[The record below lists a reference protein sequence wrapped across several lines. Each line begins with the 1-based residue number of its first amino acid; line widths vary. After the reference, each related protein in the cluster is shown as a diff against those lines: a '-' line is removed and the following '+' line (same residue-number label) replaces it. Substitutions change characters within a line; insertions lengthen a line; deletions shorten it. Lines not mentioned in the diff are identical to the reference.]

1 MRFSSF
7 LEEKISFVLFQ
18 ASFIFILDFLL
29 ILHNVNKVFILFLSL
44 FLVFYNIFYLTLSF
58 LIIKKEYTN
67 IVNLVDNLDD
77 KYLISEVL
85 AKPRS
90 IINKAYFYALK
101 SACKSMNDKVSNLE
115 LEKEDYEEYV
125 EAFAH
130 EIKMPI
136 SVLSLSL
143 QNSNDN
149 NLLEEVK
156 KIETKVEQML
166 YYARSEVTEKD
177 YFVKE
182 LNLNDILHP
191 ILLNYKNN
199 ILKNKVSL
207 KVASLNYKVYTDEKW
222 LTFIISQI
230 IENSLKYFD
239 KKEKLIE
246 IDALENKNNVILI
259 IKDNGAG
266 IKESDLKRVFDK
278 GFTGTNRKKEYSTG
292 IGLYLAKKL
301 CERLNLDINI
311 SSLYK
316 KYTEVEIVF
325 PKTNIYKMN

>member
-1 MRFSSF
+1 MMFSSF

-18 ASFIFILDFLL
+18 VSFIFILDFLL
-29 ILHNVNKVFILFLSL
+29 ILLNVNKVLILFLSL
-44 FLVFYNIFYLTLSF
+44 FLIFYNILYLILSF
-58 LIIKKEYTN
+58 LIIKKKYNN

-85 AKPRS
+85 AKPRN

-101 SACKSMNDKVSNLE
+101 SDCKSMNDKIGNLE
-115 LEKEDYEEYV
+115 LEKKDYEEYV

-207 KVASLNYKVYTDEKW
+207 KIAPLNYKVYTDEKW

-246 IDALENKNNVILI
+246 IDALENKNNIVLI
-259 IKDNGAG
+259 IKDNGGG

-292 IGLYLAKKL
+292 IGLYLSKKL

-311 SSLYK
+311 SSIYK
-316 KYTEVEIVF
+316 KYTKVEIIF

>member
-29 ILHNVNKVFILFLSL
+29 ILLNVNKVFILFLSL

-58 LIIKKEYTN
+58 LIIKKKYNN

-85 AKPRS
+85 AKPRN

-199 ILKNKVSL
+199 ICCFFYIWRFHN
-207 KVASLNYKVYTDEKW
+207 ASVWKHPSPLSNGVHVQNYSHKH
-222 LTFIISQI
+222 FH
-230 IENSLKYFD
+230 
-239 KKEKLIE
+239 
-246 IDALENKNNVILI
+246 
-259 IKDNGAG
+259 
-266 IKESDLKRVFDK
+266 
-278 GFTGTNRKKEYSTG
+278 
-292 IGLYLAKKL
+292 
-301 CERLNLDINI
+301 
-311 SSLYK
+311 
-316 KYTEVEIVF
+316 F
-325 PKTNIYKMN
+325 PWTR